1 MNDLTTEVAAAFD
14 DTVGAIA
21 SDPSHT
27 EHRLITDRLLTRI
40 VCGHASCSEEMARL
54 STAFNAALNAARLG
68 QNVIEAFI
76 TESGDIFRNI
86 EVLFQRPEW
95 SMNDRVR
102 DFNEA
107 TLATSIAKCTSDNRF
122 CIIKCYD
129 YFYYVYDTASNRCL
143 MATSGEK
150 KAWSMVNILLLTPY
164 LLHGDL
170 FAVHGGLVSDGRNS
184 VLLSSSSLGG
194 KTTFALLFL
203 ENGWRI
209 VTEETTYMTRHGEPL
224 RYNIRNYFNV
234 RAGTYLEFRD
244 FFLKAGIVD
253 DAFLAMADTAQPELF
268 DVGKKGQI
276 SIDFDALCANGG
288 DAGAGRITHAL
299 KVALDKHRSGM
310 NIEKSDP
317 VEVVNRFLEVSL
329 APTVML
335 FEGLTNMS
343 TPDSNERTRELMQIF
358 GDVRSYS
365 VTSGF
370 DYRGNFDALLTE
382 LGSSRK

>member
-1 MNDLTTEVAAAFD
+1 MNYLTTEVAAAFND
-14 DTVGAIA
+14 SVGAIA
-21 SDPSHT
+21 SDPNQT
-27 EHRLITDRLLTRI
+27 PYCLMTDRLLTRI
-40 VCGHASCSEEMARL
+40 VCSHPPCSENLARL
-54 STAFNAALNAARLG
+54 STAFNAALKAARRDHD
-68 QNVIEAFI
+68 VIEAFI
-76 TESGDIFRNI
+76 TESGDIFRKI
-86 EVLFQRPEW
+86 EVLFQHPEW
-95 SMNDRVR
+95 STNDRVR
-102 DFNEA
+102 DFNAA
-107 TLATSIAKCTSDNRF
+107 TLATSKAKSTGDDRF

-143 MATSGEK
+143 IATSGEK
-150 KAWSMVNILLLTPY
+150 KALSMVNILLLTPY

-194 KTTFALLFL
+194 KTTFAFLFL

-209 VTEETTYMTRHGEPL
+209 VTEETTYMTRHGKPL
-224 RYNIRNYFNV
+224 GYNIRNYFNI

-244 FFLKAGIVD
+244 LFLKAGIVD
-253 DAFLAMADTAQPELF
+253 DVFLAMGDTAQPELF
-268 DVGKKGQI
+268 DAGKKGQI
-276 SIDFDALCANGG
+276 SVDFEALCANGG
-288 DAGAGRITHAL
+288 DAGTGQITHAL

-317 VEVVNRFLEVSL
+317 VEVVDRFLEVSL

-343 TPDSNERTRELMQIF
+343 TLDRNERKQELMQILS
-358 GDVRSYS
+358 DVRSFS

-370 DYRGNFDALLTE
+370 DYRRNFDSLLTE
-382 LGSSRK
+382 LGLSRN